1 MEDEE
6 FLMEE
11 EPISFETAVLAKE
24 KGFFDPYH
32 PTLVY
37 DDAPQSLLQ
46 RWLREKH
53 KIHITIYSCSQE
65 SWMYN
70 ITTPHQQLPDG
81 IYGEDFEDYEDALE
95 DALQES
101 LKTI

>member
-1 MEDEE
+1 
-6 FLMEE
+6 
-11 EPISFETAVLAKE
+11 
-24 KGFFDPYH
+24 
-32 PTLVY
+32 VY